1 MHKARVIAMALIT
14 LAAAVAAYVFWPS
27 AVPEQPKTTSLPEL
41 RTPVVPVDPVL
52 SDPVR
57 IPTPDTGD
65 EPGLVEDTSVPAE
78 DPLDEPITAVASL
91 TLPFFDDLAQRLVD
105 RYHPAGSEHNPGDQA
120 VFFLSLSALNRAY
133 GVDMIGLQ
141 HAAPSVLEARE
152 EIFDALLRADVI
164 DAAMQAFTAYFQ
176 QALIDQ
182 ALSAKRA
189 FATGENTFVE
199 RPLSIQEVAEFL
211 RLASAS
217 MRGLA
222 QAVRIYV
229 RSEQSVAHTAA
240 WQNSQLDALA
250 ANARYQ
256 YAEDLLQ
263 QTLTNSP
270 EDGERIQAL
279 RLDRDAASQDILE
292 AIATR
297 EHLKGVL
304 LDRFGKDA
312 LTRNVFEGDL
322 LYISQWLG
330 RRLAKNPERK
340 DALSVVAV
348 NVQDFADQLLVA
360 AETITAPVPE

>member
-1 MHKARVIAMALIT
+1 MALIA
-14 LAAAVAAYVFWPS
+14 LVAAVAAYVLWPS
-27 AVPEQPKTTSLPEL
+27 AVPEQPRTMPLPEVHEPIVPGDPIFPA
-41 RTPVVPVDPVL
+41 PVQIPA
-52 SDPVR
+52 SDAA
-57 IPTPDTGD
+57 D
-65 EPGLVEDTSVPAE
+65 EPDIAEDASVSVE

-105 RYHPAGSEHNPGDQA
+105 RYHPAGSEHNPGDKG
-120 VFFLSLSALNRAY
+120 VFVLSLSALNRAY

-152 EIFDALLRADVI
+152 EIFDALLRPDTIA
-164 DAAMQAFTAYFQ
+164 AAMQAFTAYFQ

-182 ALSAKRA
+182 ALSAQRA
-189 FATGENTFVE
+189 FVAGDNTYVE
-199 RPLSIQEVAEFL
+199 RPLSIHEVAEFL

-217 MRGLA
+217 MRRLA

-229 RSEQSVAHTAA
+229 QSEQSVLHTVA
-240 WQNSQLDALA
+240 WQNSRLDALA

-263 QTLTNSP
+263 QTLADSP
-270 EDGERIQAL
+270 EDGEKIQAL
-279 RLDRDAASQDILE
+279 RQERDAASQEILE

-304 LDRFGKDA
+304 LSRFEKDA
-312 LTRNVFEGDL
+312 LTKKVFEGDL
-322 LYISQWLG
+322 LYVSQWLG
-330 RRLAKNPERK
+330 RRLVENPERR
-340 DALSVVAV
+340 DALSAVAV
-348 NVQDFADQLLVA
+348 NVQEFADQLQTA

>member
-1 MHKARVIAMALIT
+1 MALIA
-14 LAAAVAAYVFWPS
+14 LVAAVAAYVLWPS
-27 AVPEQPKTTSLPEL
+27 AVPEQPMTTPLPGVHESIA
-41 RTPVVPVDPVL
+41 PVDPIL
-52 SDPVR
+52 PAPVR
-57 IPTPDTGD
+57 IPSPDAVD
-65 EPGLVEDTSVPAE
+65 EPDMAEEASVPVEDPP
-78 DPLDEPITAVASL
+78 DKPITAVAGL
-91 TLPFFDDLAQRLVD
+91 TLSFFDDLAQRLVD
-105 RYHPAGSEHNPGDQA
+105 CYHPAGSEHNPGDQS
-120 VFFLSLSALNRAY
+120 VFVLPLSSLNRAY

-189 FATGENTFVE
+189 FATGDNTFVE
-199 RPLSIQEVAEFL
+199 RPLSIHEVAEFL
-211 RLASAS
+211 RLTSAA
-217 MRGLA
+217 MRSLA

-229 RSEQSVAHTAA
+229 QSEQSVAHTAA
-240 WQNSQLDALA
+240 WRNSQLDAFA

-270 EDGERIQAL
+270 EDGEKIQAL
-279 RLDRDAASQDILE
+279 RLERDAASQDILE

-304 LDRFGKDA
+304 LDRFEKDA
-312 LTRNVFEGDL
+312 LTKNVFEGDL

-330 RRLAKNPERK
+330 RRLVKNPERK
-340 DALSVVAV
+340 DALSLVAV
-348 NVQDFADQLLVA
+348 NVQEFADQLHAA
-360 AETITAPVPE
+360 AEAITTPVPE